1 MEAWNLL
8 GMLAVFAILTM
19 VWVSRVYTD
28 AKAYQSLHFKYMQF
42 IFDQLYIE
50 KEILGVFFVCFLYA
64 YLFFILS

>member
-1 MEAWNLL
+1 
-8 GMLAVFAILTM
+8 M